1 MATFDW
7 VHIAWLALAIGLEI
21 VANVF
26 LKFSHGFRRPF
37 YVVLSLIAVLTAFSA
52 LAQAVKGIDLSVAY
66 ALWGGFGLVATVAAG
81 WVLFGQRLSSR
92 GWLGVGLL
100 LVGMVLIKFA

>member
-1 MATFDW
+1 MATFNW

-26 LKFSHGFRRPF
+26 LKFSHGFRCPF
-37 YVVLSLIAVLTAFSA
+37 YGVLSLIAVLTAFSA
-52 LAQAVKGIDLSVAY
+52 LAQGVKCIDLSVAY

-81 WVLFGQRLSSR
+81 WILFGQRLSSR